1 MIRPILYDN
10 NILKLLDQRKLP
22 FEQNY
27 CEFTDLEDVV
37 EAIRYMRVRGAPAI
51 GVVAAFGFYFGIKNG
66 LSADEV
72 YTKLFD
78 TRPTAV
84 NLKWAID
91 RMKESFET
99 YGEDYLEQTAMEIF
113 DEDIKTNKKLSSHG
127 ASLFKSG
134 DNILTHCNA
143 GALATAGYG
152 TALGVIR
159 SVFYKTKN
167 IHVYVDETRPFFQGS
182 RLTSFELHEEGIDQ
196 TVICDNMAGF
206 LMSKGMVDKVIV
218 GADRIACNGD
228 AANKIGTYQ
237 LAVLSDYHNIP
248 FYIAAPVSSID
259 FSLNSGEEIPIE
271 YRDTNEVAFCGENR
285 IVPDG
290 IDILNPAFDVTPH
303 HLITAFITEKGIFQS
318 EDIKNIQRR

>member
-1 MIRPILYDN
+1 MIRPIIYDN
-10 NILKLLDQRKLP
+10 NTLKLLDQRKLP
-22 FEQNY
+22 LEQIY
-27 CEFTDLEDVV
+27 CECTKLEDVV
-37 EAIRYMRVRGAPAI
+37 EAIKGMKVRGAPAI
-51 GVVAAFGFYFGIKNG
+51 GVAAAFGFYFGMKNG
-66 LSADEV
+66 LSADNV
-72 YTKLFD
+72 YNELFN

-84 NLKWAID
+84 NLKWALD
-91 RMKESFET
+91 RMKESFEQH
-99 YGEDYLEQTAMEIF
+99 GISYLEKAAMEIF
-113 DEDIKTNKKLSSHG
+113 DEDIKTNKKLSDYG

-159 SVFYKTKN
+159 SVFDKTKN

-182 RLTSFELHEEGIDQ
+182 RLTSFELQNEGISH

-206 LMSKGMVDKVIV
+206 LMNRGMIDKVIV

-228 AANKIGTYQ
+228 TANKIGTYQ

-248 FYIAAPVSSID
+248 FYIAAPISTVD
-259 FSLNSGEEIPIE
+259 FSLKSGEEVPIE
-271 YRDTNEVAFCGENR
+271 YRDTSEVAYCGESR

-290 IDILNPAFDVTPH
+290 VNILNPAFDVTPH
-303 HLITAFITEKGIFQS
+303 YLITAFITEKGIFQS
-318 EDIKNIQRR
+318 DDIKNILRR

>member
-1 MIRPILYDN
+1 MIRPIIYDN
-10 NILKLLDQRKLP
+10 NTLKLLDQRKLP
-22 FEQNY
+22 FKQNY
-27 CEFTDLEDVV
+27 CECTDLEDVV
-37 EAIRYMRVRGAPAI
+37 EAIRDMKVRGAPAI
-51 GVVAAFGFYFGIKNG
+51 GVAAAFGFYFGMKNG
-66 LSADEV
+66 LSVDNV
-72 YTKLFD
+72 YNELFN

-84 NLKWAID
+84 NLKWALD
-91 RMKESFET
+91 RMKESFEQH
-99 YGEDYLEQTAMEIF
+99 GISYLEKTAMEIF
-113 DEDIKTNKKLSSHG
+113 DEDIKTNKKLSDYG

-159 SVFYKTKN
+159 SVFDKTKN

-182 RLTSFELHEEGIDQ
+182 RLTSFELHEEGIEH

-206 LMSKGMVDKVIV
+206 LMNRGMVDKVIV

-259 FSLNSGEEIPIE
+259 FSLSSGEEIPIE
-271 YRDTNEVAFCGENR
+271 YRDVSEVAYCGDNR

-318 EDIKNIQRR
+318 EGIKNIQRR

>member
-1 MIRPILYDN
+1 MIRPIIYGN
-10 NILKLLDQRKLP
+10 NTLKLLDQCKLP
-22 FEQNY
+22 FEQIY
-27 CEFTDLEDVV
+27 CECTKLEDVV
-37 EAIRYMRVRGAPAI
+37 EAIKGMKVRGAPAI
-51 GVVAAFGFYFGIKNG
+51 GVAAAFGFYFGIKDG
-66 LSADEV
+66 LSADNV
-72 YTKLFD
+72 YSKLIN

-84 NLKWAID
+84 NLKWALD
-91 RMKESFET
+91 KMKESFEQ
-99 YGEDYLEQTAMEIF
+99 YGISYLEKTAMEIF
-113 DEDIKTNKKLSSHG
+113 DEDIKTNKKLSDYG

-182 RLTSFELHEEGIDQ
+182 RLTSFELQDEGINH

-206 LMSKGMVDKVIV
+206 LMNRGMIDKVIV

-228 AANKIGTYQ
+228 TANKIGTYQ
-237 LAVLSDYHNIP
+237 LAVLSDHHNIP
-248 FYIAAPVSSID
+248 FYIAAPISTID
-259 FSLNSGEEIPIE
+259 FSLKSGEGVPIE
-271 YRDTNEVAFCGENR
+271 YRDIIEVAYCGESR

-290 IDILNPAFDVTPH
+290 VNILNPAFDVTPH

-318 EDIKNIQRR
+318 DDIKNILRR

>member
-1 MIRPILYDN
+1 MIRPIIYDN

-22 FEQNY
+22 SEQIY
-27 CEFTDLEDVV
+27 CECSDFDSIV
-37 EAIRYMRVRGAPAI
+37 EAIRSMKVRGAPAI
-51 GVVAAFGFYFGIKNG
+51 GVAAAFGFYFGIRDG
-66 LSADEV
+66 LSADKV
-72 YTKLFD
+72 YSKLFD

-84 NLKWAID
+84 NLKWGLD
-91 RMKESFET
+91 RMKESFEK
-99 YGEDYLEQTAMEIF
+99 YGENYLEKTAIEIF
-113 DEDIKTNKKLSSHG
+113 DEDVKTNKKLSSHG
-127 ASLFKSG
+127 ASLFKG
-134 DNILTHCNA
+134 GENILTHCNA

-182 RLTSFELHEEGIDQ
+182 RLTSFELREEGIEH

-206 LMSKGMVDKVIV
+206 LMNSGIVDKVIV

-237 LAVLSDYHNIP
+237 LAVLSGFHNIP

-259 FSLNSGEEIPIE
+259 FSLKSGEEIPIE
-271 YRDTNEVAFCGENR
+271 YRDVNEVAYCGGSR
-285 IVPDG
+285 IVPEG

-303 HLITAFITEKGIFQS
+303 NLITAFITEKGVFQP

>member
-1 MIRPILYDN
+1 MIRPIIYGN
-10 NILKLLDQRKLP
+10 NTLKLLDQCKLP
-22 FEQNY
+22 FEQIY
-27 CEFTDLEDVV
+27 CECTKLEDVV
-37 EAIRYMRVRGAPAI
+37 EAIKGMKVRGAPAI
-51 GVVAAFGFYFGIKNG
+51 GVAAAFGFYFGIKDG
-66 LSADEV
+66 LSADNV
-72 YTKLFD
+72 YSKLIN

-84 NLKWAID
+84 NLKWALD
-91 RMKESFET
+91 KMKESFEQ
-99 YGEDYLEQTAMEIF
+99 YGISYLEKTAMEIF
-113 DEDIKTNKKLSSHG
+113 DEDIKTNKKLSDYG

-182 RLTSFELHEEGIDQ
+182 RLTSFELQDEGINH

-206 LMSKGMVDKVIV
+206 LMNRGMIDKVIV

-228 AANKIGTYQ
+228 TANKIGTYQ
-237 LAVLSDYHNIP
+237 LAVLSDHHNIP
-248 FYIAAPVSSID
+248 FYVAAPISTID
-259 FSLNSGEEIPIE
+259 FSLKSGEGVPIE
-271 YRDTNEVAFCGENR
+271 YRDIIEVAYCGESR

-290 IDILNPAFDVTPH
+290 VNILNPAFDVTPH

-318 EDIKNIQRR
+318 DDIKNILRR

>member
-1 MIRPILYDN
+1 MRPIIYDN
-10 NILKLLDQRKLP
+10 NTLKLLDQRKLP
-22 FEQNY
+22 FKQNY
-27 CEFTDLEDVV
+27 CECTDLEDVV
-37 EAIRYMRVRGAPAI
+37 EAIRDMKVRGAPAI
-51 GVVAAFGFYFGIKNG
+51 GVAAAFGFYFGMKNG
-66 LSADEV
+66 LSVDNV
-72 YTKLFD
+72 YNELFN

-84 NLKWAID
+84 NLKWALD
-91 RMKESFET
+91 RMKESFEQH
-99 YGEDYLEQTAMEIF
+99 GISYLEKTAMEIF
-113 DEDIKTNKKLSSHG
+113 DEDIKTNKKLSDYG

-159 SVFYKTKN
+159 SVFDKTKN

-182 RLTSFELHEEGIDQ
+182 RLTSFELHEEGIEH

-206 LMSKGMVDKVIV
+206 LMNRGMVDKVIV

-259 FSLNSGEEIPIE
+259 FSLSSGEEIPIE
-271 YRDTNEVAFCGENR
+271 YRDVSEVAYCGDNR

-318 EDIKNIQRR
+318 EGIKNIQRR